1 MCEVFQIFSRLLCKA
16 CLFQDLIERCKRAFQ
31 ELLLEKADL
40 FYQFRFGVDDDDG
53 DGGDR
58 GDRGDEGRP
67 LLPVQV
73 FMKIMNKDGS
83 DNDNYEPYPYYPV
96 DWPFQITG
104 VYRA

>member
-58 GDRGDEGRP
+58 GDEGRP